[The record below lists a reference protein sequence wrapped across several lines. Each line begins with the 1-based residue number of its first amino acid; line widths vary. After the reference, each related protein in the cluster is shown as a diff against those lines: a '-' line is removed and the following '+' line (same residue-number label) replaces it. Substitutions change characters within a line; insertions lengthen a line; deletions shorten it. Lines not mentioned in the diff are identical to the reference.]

1 MSFLGEWIRRL
12 SYLVNRRRHD
22 AALRVEMESHRAMLD
37 QPARFG
43 NTLRLREDAQD
54 VWGWGWLDNAVRDL
68 RFAARTLRRS
78 PGFASIAVISLALA
92 TGATTAIFSIV
103 NGVLLRPLPFAA
115 PDRLVQVTEI
125 HQTGGAGWVAFAD
138 LQAFRAESVLFE
150 RFSGY
155 ELTIRLL
162 ETTDGSERVRAVIS
176 DREFFPLLGVGPL
189 IGRTF
194 AAEDPSS
201 VVVLSAALWE
211 RQFDRDPSAIGRTV
225 ALSGNRWDPIQRRSV
240 IERREFTVIGV
251 MPDAFQF
258 PYGASATFAGTQPE
272 FRTDMWIPDG
282 RLSGGRFGN
291 LTGRMKS
298 GVTVGAAAAEL
309 DAIEKRLDVTA
320 PGPYRALGVQLVPL
334 ADDVLG
340 EVHGS
345 LWLLMG
351 AVGLVLA
358 AACANVANLLL
369 ARTTA
374 RAHEVVT
381 RAALGAGPRRLV
393 SQFLVESLLL
403 SLAGGVAGVIV
414 ARWTLDVL
422 VRLGAA
428 KIPRAHEIGLDWT
441 AFAFLLAVCV
451 VIAVIFGLAPA
462 VMVARTD
469 AQDITKASGGRATG
483 SLIFSR
489 LRDGLVVVEVALAFV
504 LALGVAG
511 VVGELGRLERT
522 DSGMV
527 TDNVLTVH
535 LTPRIPDT
543 DYFAIADR
551 VAQLPG
557 VRAAGFTQM
566 LPLQNW
572 GWIGDLHITGR
583 PRDERPEIELRSVT
597 PGYFAALGVPVR
609 RGRNLAV
616 GDGLADPGGL
626 LVNETLARLHFPG
639 EDPVGRATDRGTI
652 VGIVGDTRQAGLNRP
667 VVAEIYKT
675 INRDA
680 GVAADLGMT
689 LVVRTDG
696 LPGEIVPA
704 VRAVTRE
711 VNPIVALFN
720 IKTMAEVVADSLWE
734 LRLYRWLIGLFAAL
748 TLVLAAIGLYGVISY
763 SVTSRTREFAVRLA
777 LGSDPA
783 GVARLVLARALR
795 LAGLG
800 LVVGIAAALGAV
812 PLMRRVSSLFAPDV
826 ATAAAIVVLLIGIA
840 LIACLMPALRV
851 SRVNPAI
858 ALRHE

>member
-1 MSFLGEWIRRL
+1 M
-12 SYLVNRRRHD
+12 
-22 AALRVEMESHRAMLD
+22 
-37 QPARFG
+37 
-43 NTLRLREDAQD
+43 
-54 VWGWGWLDNAVRDL
+54 
-68 RFAARTLRRS
+68 
-78 PGFASIAVISLALA
+78 
-92 TGATTAIFSIV
+92 
-103 NGVLLRPLPFAA
+103 
-115 PDRLVQVTEI
+115 
-125 HQTGGAGWVAFAD
+125 
-138 LQAFRAESVLFE
+138 
-150 RFSGY
+150 
-155 ELTIRLL
+155 
-162 ETTDGSERVRAVIS
+162 
-176 DREFFPLLGVGPL
+176 
-189 IGRTF
+189 
-194 AAEDPSS
+194 
-201 VVVLSAALWE
+201 
-211 RQFDRDPSAIGRTV
+211 
-225 ALSGNRWDPIQRRSV
+225 

-258 PYGASATFAGTQPE
+258 PYGASASFAGTQPE
-272 FRTDMWIPDG
+272 FRTDIWIPDG
-282 RLSGGRFGN
+282 RLNGGRFGN
-291 LTGRMKS
+291 LTGRMKA
-298 GVTVGAAAAEL
+298 GVSVGAAAAEL

-340 EVHGS
+340 EVHKS

-374 RAHEVVT
+374 RAQEVVT
-381 RAALGAGPRRLV
+381 RAALGASPRRLI

-403 SLAGGVAGVIV
+403 SLAGGVAGVVV
-414 ARWTLDVL
+414 ARWTLDLL
-422 VRLGAA
+422 VRVGAA

-451 VIAVIFGLAPA
+451 VVAVMFGLAPA

-489 LRDGLVVVEVALAFV
+489 MRDGLVVVEVALAFV

-535 LTPRIPDT
+535 LTPRIPDN

-557 VRAAGFTQM
+557 VQAAGFTQM
-566 LPLQNW
+566 VPLQNW
-572 GWIGDLHITGR
+572 GWIGDFHITGR
-583 PRDERPEIELRSVT
+583 PRDERPEIELRTVT
-597 PGYFAALGVPVR
+597 PGYFSALGVPVR
-609 RGRNLAV
+609 RGRNLTV
-616 GDGLADPGGL
+616 GDGLLDPGGL

-652 VGIVGDTRQAGLNRP
+652 IGVVGDVRQAGLNRP
-667 VVAEIYKT
+667 VVPEIYKT

-696 LPGEIVPA
+696 APEEIVPA
-704 VRAVTRE
+704 VRAATRD

-720 IKTMAEVVADSLWE
+720 IKTMAQVVADSLWE

-777 LGSDPA
+777 LGSDPSR
-783 GVARLVLARALR
+783 VAQLVLGRGLR

-800 LVVGIAAALGAV
+800 LVVGSAAALGSV
-812 PLMRRVSSLFAPDV
+812 PLIRRVSSFFAPDI
-826 ATAAAIVVLLIGIA
+826 ATVAAILVLLVVIA
-840 LIACLMPALRV
+840 LVACLMPALRV
-851 SRVNPAI
+851 ARVNPAI
-858 ALRHE
+858 ALRHD